1 MMTEKEFLKKEIN
14 DLLQER
20 TEKEMQFIYY
30 CLKSMAK
37 HNIPTKK

>member
-20 TEKEMQFIYY
+20 TEKEMRFICS
-30 CLKSMAK
+30 CLQSMAQK
-37 HNIPTKK
+37 QHSN